1 MKFEWIDFYSEFA
14 TKLLLFKND
23 RKALIE
29 RINDVYTAINMQVP
43 KLESGGDIID
53 IDPFTIF
60 GLFNK
65 GITNSNR
72 IAIIRSIANVFGI
85 EAKVPNNF
93 DGIPVLNNLK
103 ATFYAFKEDRKAD
116 DIDNIWNVFEA
127 ALRLADNDT
136 EQNRKEFSKW
146 YDLVHD
152 QRCIRWNIT
161 MGLYWIRPYTYINL
175 DSRNRWYISN
185 VENMPAEFVDSIKK
199 KINKVP
205 NATDYLFIKDAC
217 IKALEVG
224 SYEYKNYPELSYS
237 AWIVSEQV
245 NRQKAAANGKKLSN
259 AAFLRWFKPLIQAL
273 RDLEGSGTPA
283 EARAK
288 IVENEQLSDEEVNAI
303 RGKNNVNKF
312 ENEVA
317 FARSYLVNAGYIDKS
332 IYGVWTLTEAGKSVE
347 MTDDM
352 ASDIFKSGVAQA
364 QNSREKKGA
373 AIADDD
379 VDTVHYW
386 IYAPGENSCM
396 WEEFYS
402 EGIMAIGWGE
412 IGDLKTFD
420 SKDAMKSKMKE
431 TFDAS
436 LSYKN
441 AAHATWQFV
450 NDMKIGDIVF
460 VKKGMHQLVGR
471 GVVSSDYEYD
481 ADCNDKYGN
490 IRKVNWTHKGEWPHP
505 GQAVMKTLTD
515 ITSYTDYVEK
525 LNALFEDE
533 SAEDVEEVSKNYPV
547 YTEDDFLDEVFMA
560 EEEYSKLVGILK
572 AKKNV
577 ILQGAP
583 GVGKTFAAKR
593 LAYSVM
599 GVKDIDRVMM
609 VQFHQSYS
617 YEDFI
622 MGFRPSTTGFELK
635 KGAFYNFC
643 KKAEIDSD
651 NDYFFIID
659 EINRGNLS
667 KIFGE
672 LFMLIE
678 NDKRGIELQLL
689 YSDEKF
695 AVPAN
700 VYIIGMMNTADR
712 SLAMLDY
719 ALRRRFAFF
728 EIKPGFETD
737 GFREYKM
744 SLDNDKFNKL
754 INCVEKLNSVIASD
768 ESLGEGFCI
777 GHSYFCNF
785 EADKIDNE
793 CLYGIVEYELIPLL
807 KEYWFDEPTKVK
819 DWSNNLRSAVK

>member
-185 VENMPAEFVDSIKK
+185 VENMPAEFVNSIKK

-273 RDLEGSGTPA
+273 RDLGGSGTPA

-515 ITSYTDYVEK
+515 ITSYTDYVET
-525 LNALFEDE
+525 
-533 SAEDVEEVSKNYPV
+533 AEDVEEVSKNYPV